1 MTTKIFLLMIGLAAT
16 AVAQQSP
23 LPAKATPSRSGTAA
37 GTNNQLRLNFRGVP
51 LEMVLNYLGEA
62 TDLIINVVPGTDV
75 KGKVDVW
82 SNQPLT
88 KEEAVD
94 LLNTILNQN
103 KLAAIRNNRTL
114 TIVGLEEAKTKN
126 IPVRAGNK
134 PDEIP
139 RSDQMV
145 TQIIPVQHANAVQL
159 TQNLQ
164 ALLPSYATLS
174 ANESGNALV
183 LTGTQSDAHRF

>member
-1 MTTKIFLLMIGLAAT
+1 MKTKLFLLIIGLAAT
-16 AVAQQSP
+16 VVAQQTP
-23 LPAKATPSRSGTAA
+23 PATRATPLRGATAV
-37 GTNNQLRLNFRGVP
+37 GTNSQLRLNFRGVP

-88 KEEAVD
+88 KDEAVD

-126 IPVRAGNK
+126 IPVRSGNK
-134 PDEIP
+134 PEEIP
-139 RSDQMV
+139 RSDEMI
-145 TQIIPVQHANAVQL
+145 TQIIPVQHANA
-159 TQNLQ
+159 
-164 ALLPSYATLS
+164 A
-174 ANESGNALV
+174 
-183 LTGTQSDAHRF
+183 